1 VDRHVFELGLVV
13 WIINQVCT
21 SRHWEQPKNS
31 YYQGVF
37 SEQPLRAEDI
47 VDGGCYC
54 DDEANLAVLTDLGNE
69 LQRAGISYI
78 GAQDAKYEY
87 DGEVH
92 MFTPELGLFRSTGSN
107 GGEVLVTST
116 DLDQALERAGEDLSA
131 LRTDIE
137 GFTGKAWT
145 DALSTELTRGGTENQ
160 AYRVFRA
167 EGLSV
172 ADAEVAVRATTVG
185 TTA

>member
-1 VDRHVFELGLVV
+1 VRGKEQLVAELLEEHGFGTD
-13 WIINQVCT
+13 WA
-21 SRHWEQPKNS
+21 S
-31 YYQGVF
+31 YTV
-37 SEQPLRAEDI
+37 RAEDI

>member
-1 VDRHVFELGLVV
+1 
-13 WIINQVCT
+13 
-21 SRHWEQPKNS
+21 
-31 YYQGVF
+31 
-37 SEQPLRAEDI
+37 
-47 VDGGCYC
+47 
-54 DDEANLAVLTDLGNE
+54 
-69 LQRAGISYI
+69 
-78 GAQDAKYEY
+78 
-87 DGEVH
+87 
-92 MFTPELGLFRSTGSN
+92 
-107 GGEVLVTST
+107 VTST